1 MKRIQKFVVTIE
13 TNDKDG
19 CGEIIPAYSAGD
31 VRSSLIRGLPTCE
44 SVTVEEACETYR
56 ERV

>member
-44 SVTVEEACETYR
+44 SVTVEEAIETH
-56 ERV
+56 